1 MDKTEKLLKT
11 SEALVTILQTDDGIN
26 NYLKKADLKIGEN
39 QLQVINKVLQILS
52 ENSPVVNEQFAL
64 NELLETLSE
73 IMEDGKLK
81 LNEMIKLVN
90 VLVKNVKNINVDAIE
105 FGNDDVGVLL
115 KLLIII
121 LDETNVIDIKEQEN
135 MIFTSIDTCVFL
147 INQMGEIKIEI
158 CSAVDDNRDKYSDD
172 KTITN
177 PSPDK
182 QNNNNSNSATTETND
197 NLIVNTSTPNVY
209 NNDKE
214 NTPTALVVPVIDEKA
229 SCKCLWF
236 KFSF

>member
-105 FGNDDVGVLL
+105 FGNDDFGVLL

-121 LDETNVIDIKEQEN
+121 LDETNVINIKEQEN
-135 MIFTSIDTCVFL
+135 MIFTSIDSCVFF
-147 INQMGEIKIEI
+147 IDNIGEIKIEI
-158 CSAVDDNRDKYSDD
+158 GSAVDDE
-172 KTITN
+172 TITN

-182 QNNNNSNSATTETND
+182 QNNNDSNSATTETND
-197 NLIVNTSTPNVY
+197 NLIVNTSTPDVD

-214 NTPTALVVPVIDEKA
+214 NTSTAIVVPVIDEKA